1 MIIVE
6 KWESGFVN
14 VYKIFIK
21 KQIYTMPNDSYLP
34 FLPGAL
40 G

>member
-6 KWESGFVN
+6 KRESGFVN

-21 KQIYTMPNDSYLP
+21 KQQHTMPNNSYLP

>member
-6 KWESGFVN
+6 KRESGFVN

-21 KQIYTMPNDSYLP
+21 KQKYTMPNNSYLP
-34 FLPGAL
+34 FLPRAL